1 MMGDREFQFDK
12 EAQDPFEA
20 EETLSLSDLPITGDS
35 AHLDYSYSKDGAD
48 DFFEFISE
56 DFSASSTMDRD
67 IIFCGKIINIESSKD
82 AKQSNTNQSDDDS
95 SDLLLPWILN
105 KHTSKST
112 ISGDSTR
119 RKVRELKDS
128 KDYYSRGGVSLMRS
142 ATKRRWYLFMFR
154 MPSIRLPVEMD
165 LRDIRNKQR
174 RRNVPEAAMKL
185 PVPTGEE
192 EMGSKSIKGR
202 RIWWFGK
209 MFRSLGLGC
218 GNTSKQANDVVN
230 SFMSMM

>member
-1 MMGDREFQFDK
+1 MMGDTEFQFDQ

-20 EETLSLSDLPITGDS
+20 VETLSLSDLPITGDS
-35 AHLDYSYSKDGAD
+35 PHSEYSYSKDGDD

-56 DFSASSTMDRD
+56 DFTASTMNTD

-95 SDLLLPWILN
+95 SGVLLPWILN

-112 ISGDSTR
+112 ISGDSAR
-119 RKVRELKDS
+119 RQVRELKDS
-128 KDYYSRGGVSLMRS
+128 KDYYSRGRVSLMRS

-154 MPSIRLPVEMD
+154 MPSIRLPAEME

-174 RRNVPEAAMKL
+174 RRNVPAAAMKL
-185 PVPTGEE
+185 PVPAGEE
-192 EMGSKSIKGR
+192 EMVSKSIKGR

-218 GNTSKQANDVVN
+218 GNTVSKQTT
-230 SFMSMM
+230 S